1 MAIKMIKKTGNPNNS
16 TTLIE
21 EAYRQIKQ
29 MIFEQKLVA
38 GQRLVNKD
46 LGEMLN
52 MSRTPIINALN
63 RLVQD
68 GFVGFESFRGFYVRP
83 IDLQEVWDAFGV
95 REALEVYAVEQAIK
109 LADLEDMNLLEEK
122 LRKHVEYRPH
132 YYTRKKFFLDSL
144 FHLQIAEMSKNHVLK
159 FLLKRNFEH
168 IYLRARLDNYAPQRM
183 TDAADEHRRL
193 VDRMKKKDIIG
204 SIEIIRNHVQKARDH
219 VIRCLSDQE
228 SDEVHT
234 SQL

>member
-1 MAIKMIKKTGNPNNS
+1 
-16 TTLIE
+16 
-21 EAYRQIKQ
+21 

-228 SDEVHT
+228 SDGIQAG
-234 SQL
+234 QL

>member
-1 MAIKMIKKTGNPNNS
+1 MATKMIKNTGNPNNS

-21 EAYRQIKQ
+21 EAYRKIKQ
-29 MIFEQKLVA
+29 MIFEQKLVP

-68 GFVGFESFRGFYVRP
+68 GFVDFESFRGFYVRP
-83 IDLQEVWDAFGV
+83 MNLQEVWDAFGV

-109 LADLEDMNLLEEK
+109 LADLEDINLLEEK
-122 LRKHVEYRPH
+122 LREHVEYRPH

-144 FHLQIAEMSKNHVLK
+144 FHLQIAEMSKNRVLK

-168 IYLRARLDNYAPQRM
+168 IYLRARLDNYAPHRM
-183 TDAADEHRRL
+183 GDAADEHHRL

-204 SIEIIRNHVQKARDH
+204 SIDIIRNHVQKARDH

-228 SDEVHT
+228 LDEVE
-234 SQL
+234 SSML